1 MSKDCFFVKV
11 SYMQGENYVIDEG
24 VIVISTPGHS
34 GPDISLIV
42 HNTIN
47 GTVLLAGKVICL
59 CLICTCTCRSIS
71 QACGST
77 ALC

>member
-1 MSKDCFFVKV
+1 MFCKCKKRLHARV
-11 SYMQGENYVIDEG
+11 QGENYVISEG

-47 GTVLLAGKVICL
+47 GTVLLAGI
-59 CLICTCTCRSIS
+59 IYNIACTCFMSFVNLLK
-71 QACGST
+71 ST
-77 ALC
+77 K